1 MYTYIYTDTCIDNI
15 LFYFAFYRTVFKH
28 HNGTFFF
35 HENNPWCKRGNL
47 PTRDKLND
55 IQSITSYPFSLL
67 VDHLQF
73 LVVLL
78 DYGAIELT
86 LAGNEHWAPHWT
98 ACGSQCF
105 FWLQ

>member
-1 MYTYIYTDTCIDNI
+1 MEP
-15 LFYFAFYRTVFKH
+15 
-28 HNGTFFF
+28 FFF

-47 PTRDKLND
+47 ATCDKLND

-78 DYGAIELT
+78 DYGAIDVDWLGMSTGLRIGQPAVANAFFGFGDSQSCVCT
-86 LAGNEHWAPHWT
+86 LK
-98 ACGSQCF
+98 C
-105 FWLQ
+105 